1 MMFRII
7 IVLFCALLCQNLAL
21 AVENSRNVDAK
32 SLEFKEERFLAT
44 TASGNQM
51 LDFNRSFRADLANSS
66 GIVKKSQLA
75 GIEFD
80 SVTISKGSKFYVKSL
95 QPMSSDSPTGA
106 RIEFDTQAKLFPE
119 EQVSHV
125 VFTGEIIENKPPRLA
140 GRSATLKLAIYKVKV
155 DNITYK
161 TKAYISKVGNK
172 AVVGGVLAG
181 VPIYLANLADVAD
194 EGTVTIDKIYKDPCE
209 YRCESV
215 TTPLRP
221 LYYLGGAVLQ
231 FADLLVAPVV
241 CIFQRGK
248 ELELPASSSFEIKLA
263 EDMPLLK
270 L

>member
-1 MMFRII
+1 MVIRII
-7 IVLFCALLCQNLAL
+7 IVLFCVLLCQNFVL
-21 AVENSRNVDAK
+21 AVEKDKPVNVE
-32 SLEFKEERFLAT
+32 SGEFKEERFLT
-44 TASGNQM
+44 TTVPNSQI
-51 LDFNRSFRADLANSS
+51 LEIDRSFRTEFNNSNNR
-66 GIVKKSQLA
+66 IKKNQFEEL
-75 GIEFD
+75 EFD
-80 SVTISKGSKFYVKSL
+80 SITISKGSKFYVKSL

-106 RIEFDTQAKLFPE
+106 RIEFDTDAKIFPE
-119 EQVSHV
+119 DKVSHV

-140 GRSATLKLAIYKVKV
+140 GRSATLKLEIYKVKV
-155 DNITYK
+155 DNVTYK
-161 TKAYISKVGNK
+161 TKAYISKIGNK
-172 AVVGGVLAG
+172 PVVGGVLAG

-221 LYYLGGAVLQ
+221 FYYLGGAVLQ

-270 L
+270 I